1 MTTMKK
7 LKRNMNLKQTLFIG
21 MLLCAGNLAAQE
33 ITVSG
38 QDSLASK
45 TDSLRKDTTAH
56 DVVVVRRVPLES
68 GPALDEHVL
77 VVDTIPSSSEGLSI
91 VLFNDNTWRYV
102 RNRDIETVDNT
113 VFTADWDTTKLQ
125 PYGTALKELPIS
137 LVIDL
142 VDSLKNYHYPHMG
155 RVTSKYGPR
164 RRGIHQG
171 TDIGL
176 KIGDPIYATFDG
188 RVRLTQ
194 HYRGGYGN
202 LIVLRH
208 DNGLETFYGHLSQI
222 LVKPDQWV
230 AAGQVIGYGGNTG
243 RSTGPHLHFEVRY
256 KGQSF
261 DAERLIDFATG
272 TLRRETFLLK
282 RSYFS
287 PYSKFTQDFDEEIQS
302 DEEDKKIAA
311 EAAAVKYHIVK
322 SGDTLG
328 RIAINNHTTVKKLCQ
343 LNGIK
348 ETAVL
353 RIGQRIR
360 VR

>member
-1 MTTMKK
+1 
-7 LKRNMNLKQTLFIG
+7 MNLRITFLSLFSVAA
-21 MLLCAGNLAAQE
+21 CAASAQE
-33 ITVSG
+33 TILRDTVAVQ
-38 QDSLASK
+38 QDSLKKDSASGP
-45 TDSLRKDTTAH
+45 
-56 DVVVVRRVPLES
+56 VVIRRVPLES
-68 GPALDEHVL
+68 GPELDETLL

-102 RNRDIETVDNT
+102 RNREISADDDT
-113 VFTADWDTTKLQ
+113 VFTTDWDTTKLQ
-125 PYGTALKELPIS
+125 PYSKDLKDMPVS

-142 VDSLKNYHYPHMG
+142 VDSLKSYHYPRIG
-155 RVTSKYGPR
+155 RVNSKYGPR

-176 KIGDPIYATFDG
+176 KIGDPIYAVFDG

-194 HYRGGYGN
+194 NYRGGYGN

-208 DNGLETFYGHLSQI
+208 DNGLETFYGHLSEI
-222 LVKPDQWV
+222 LVKPEQWV
-230 AAGQVIGYGGNTG
+230 TAGQVIGYGGNTG

-261 DAERLIDFATG
+261 DAERLIDFTTG

-287 PYSKFTQDFDEEIQS
+287 PYSRFTQDFDEEIQS
-302 DEEDKKIAA
+302 AEEDKKIAA

-328 RIAINNHTTVKKLCQ
+328 RIAINNHTTVRKLCQ

-348 ETAVL
+348 ETTIL